1 MNIVLTETGEPS
13 LRYVIGALL
22 ARSYSADFAIANI
35 RLAHID
41 IGAAEI
47 EDVRMRI
54 LLGRF
59 EAVHTSDPLLAARM
73 EGLAAL
79 VQSGVVQ
86 LRSAGMGAWMPDFS
100 VYRLDNGAAPRAAC
114 LVGAHYFGAPPCSGP
129 SLTSVHTDAHSVGT
143 VAARFNELWEMGH
156 DVGDV
161 IAHAMRQ
168 MSAVGG

>member
-22 ARSYSADFAIANI
+22 ARSHSADFAIANI

-47 EDVRMRI
+47 QNVRMRI
-54 LLGRF
+54 LVGRF
-59 EAVHTSDPLLAARM
+59 EAAHTSDPVLAGRM

-79 VQSGVVQ
+79 IRSGTVQ
-86 LRSAGMGAWMPDFS
+86 LRSAGMGTWLPDFS
-100 VYRLDNGAAPRAAC
+100 VYRLESGCAPRAAC
-114 LVGAHYFGAPPCSGP
+114 LVGAHYFSAPPCSGP

-156 DVGDV
+156 DVGAV
-161 IAHAMRQ
+161 IAQAMQQ
-168 MSAVGG
+168 MSGAGV